1 MNKQNE
7 FYYNETDYK
16 FYMLDDETSTI
27 IQAYDD
33 KYSCK
38 DFILDLIPEDLSGK
52 EQREIKNN
60 YKIVSRKAILTL
72 N

>member
-16 FYMLDDETSTI
+16 FYILDIETSTI

-33 KYSCK
+33 KDDCK
-38 DFILDLIPEDLSGK
+38 FFINDLIGYELSREEQK
-52 EQREIKNN
+52 EMKNN
-60 YKIVSRKAILTL
+60 FKIISKKSILNL

>member
-16 FYMLDDETSTI
+16 FYILDIEENTI

-33 KYSCK
+33 KDDCK
-38 DFILDLIPEDLSGK
+38 FFINDLIGDELSREDQK
-52 EQREIKNN
+52 EMKNN
-60 YKIVSRKAILTL
+60 FKIISKKSILNL

>member
-1 MNKQNE
+1 MNELNE
-7 FYYNETDYK
+7 FYCNETNYK
-16 FYMLDDETSTI
+16 FYILDIENNTI

-38 DFILDLIPEDLSGK
+38 DFILDLIGDDLSPK
-52 EQREIKNN
+52 DKTEMKNN
-60 YKIVSRKAILTL
+60 FKIVSRKAILTL